1 MKKRGSSYW
10 KRIILA
16 AAWTMM
22 AAGTAFAEEPLAAEA
37 GNAAAESGY
46 IQEEGSVVIEAGAAD
61 DPASEEASGQKA
73 SGQKVSG
80 QEASEREISGQEISG
95 QEISEQQILEQEV
108 PMECAGAENG
118 EILAAEENGESSEIN
133 TEEVLL
139 DVPQVYALDERWKSK
154 RFDPNAKDTI
164 GKTGCTLCCL
174 TAVIS
179 FIDDTLYRPDELC
192 KKMSFSNGCMAWYGE
207 IDSRFKTSQS
217 YSLDTIREKIQN
229 QEPVIVKSYQKAKN
243 KKGQWYN
250 KSHFV
255 VVTGYRNHGKTEEDF
270 LIMDPGKRDTDG
282 RTLKSHFSTH
292 PNNKQLY
299 YLK

>member
-10 KRIILA
+10 KRIVLA

-22 AAGTAFAEEPLAAEA
+22 AAGTAFAEEPLAAES

-61 DPASEEASGQKA
+61 DPASEE
-73 SGQKVSG
+73 
-80 QEASEREISGQEISG
+80 ISGQEVLG
-95 QEISEQQILEQEV
+95 QGISEQQILEQEV

-118 EILAAEENGESSEIN
+118 ESLAAEENGESSEIN